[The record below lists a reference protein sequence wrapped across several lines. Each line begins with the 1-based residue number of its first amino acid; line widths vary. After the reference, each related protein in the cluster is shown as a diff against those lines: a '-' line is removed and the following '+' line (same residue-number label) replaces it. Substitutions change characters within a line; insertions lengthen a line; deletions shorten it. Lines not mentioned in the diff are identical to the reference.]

1 MTAMQFTAAHRYR
14 GARIRPRS
22 KKASRALF
30 ARLAKF
36 DSKVFGSRYSAL
48 FARADNAGQARVVR
62 AIFRVPQG
70 KPLLDPAGQHRQLF
84 GRTSRRGRRG
94 KALALS
100 WGEVLV
106 VSALQNGLKYVPHLT
121 RHLPYTFPTD
131 PNQITYI
138 AVGGT
143 CFSVRP
149 IVIGNRLATSIPAGP
164 TSQALPKGKCK
175 RSRCGFKLAVAIG
188 PAAAVRLTGA
198 IRSLKQVGYPDR
210 HVAGPVMSRGDFL
223 VPARWVLRLTPRQDP
238 LLFSAL
244 RMKSRK

>member
-1 MTAMQFTAAHRYR
+1 MQFTAAHRYR

-84 GRTSRRGRRG
+84 GRTSRRGRRS

-149 IVIGNRLATSIPAGP
+149 IVIGSQQATSILRSTTADIAERQMQTKSPRFNLAG
-164 TSQALPKGKCK
+164 
-175 RSRCGFKLAVAIG
+175 AIKSLSN
-188 PAAAVRLTGA
+188 PSDHKA
-198 IRSLKQVGYPDR
+198 IRSLGQSG
-210 HVAGPVMSRGDFL
+210 
-223 VPARWVLRLTPRQDP
+223 RWAISTDASLGQ
-238 LLFSAL
+238 
-244 RMKSRK
+244 